1 MYDHKKN
8 FIHLPSYT
16 IQPNI
21 CIFLLVNVL
30 LVGNLYTCCRKNV
43 IHKFQVLF
51 IILYFTVFYDEC
63 NVLYVQQKLCI
74 VKKGMLL

>member
-8 FIHLPSYT
+8 FIPTLLHNLIY
-16 IQPNI
+16 
-21 CIFLLVNVL
+21 IFLLVNVL

-74 VKKGMLL
+74 MKKGML